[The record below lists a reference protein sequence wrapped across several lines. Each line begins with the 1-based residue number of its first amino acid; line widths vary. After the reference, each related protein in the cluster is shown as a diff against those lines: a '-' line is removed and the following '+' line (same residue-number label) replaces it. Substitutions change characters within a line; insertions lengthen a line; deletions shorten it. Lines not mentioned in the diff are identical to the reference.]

1 MTILAIDSSALPV
14 SCALIQDGHMT
25 AEFTIS
31 IKLTHSETLMPLLD
45 DMLKSAGM
53 GLDEVDALAVS
64 KGPGSFTGLRIGTAT
79 VKGLAMA
86 LDKPVIPVPTLEAMA
101 FNIFGTDALIVP
113 MMDARRKNVYAAIY
127 EYREGELSE
136 IMPQS
141 ALSLISLM
149 EKVNASDRKT
159 VFTGDGIYSFKED
172 LEAGVRVPYSLAP
185 PHLCMQRAGAVGA
198 LGEIYFNKGIF
209 TDAGSFRPDYI
220 KASQAEKEKKEAEES
235 GRLRELSAGG
245 HSLYV

>member
-14 SCALIQDGHMT
+14 SCAILRDGRMT

-31 IKLTHSETLMPLLD
+31 IKLTHSETLMPLVD
-45 DMLKSAGM
+45 DMLKRSGISF
-53 GLDEVDALAVS
+53 DEIDAFGVS

-86 LDKPVIPVPTLEAMA
+86 ADKPVIPVPTLEAMA
-101 FNIFGTDALIVP
+101 YNIYGGDALIVP
-113 MMDARRKNVYAAIY
+113 MMDARRKNVFTAIY
-127 EYREGELSE
+127 EYLDNGLRE

-141 ALSLISLM
+141 AIPLRDLL
-149 EKVNASDRKT
+149 EKVNGLKRSV
-159 VFTGDGIYSFKED
+159 VFTGDGIYSFRED
-172 LEAGVRVPYSLAP
+172 LEEAVKVPFLIAP
-185 PHLCMQRAGAVGA
+185 PHLSMQRAGAVGA
-198 LGEIYFNKGIF
+198 LAEVYYNKGKY

-220 KASQAEKEKKEAEES
+220 KASQAERERQEAEEK
-235 GRLRELSAGG
+235 GLLRELSAGG